1 MTIKYIFEIDEVVL
15 EYEIDVNREYEKVN
29 TRADAPEWTQL
40 QHEQCTNCPLSRI
53 EHKYCPAAIDLQR
66 VITDFESMPA
76 IKEAVVKVETPE
88 RNYEKKVKLE
98 EGLRSLMGLI
108 MATCACPILAQL
120 KPNANNH
127 LPFATQE
134 EFIVRSTAFFLLRQY
149 FLYREG
155 YRPDWE
161 LQGLIKLNQQLQTV
175 NEALWRRI
183 NSACK
188 NDSNLQALLSF
199 VSMSSSVSF
208 SLESQ
213 LQQIKTLVL
222 HKTDGLAIRVDGEPK
237 SYLE

>member
-1 MTIKYIFEIDEVVL
+1 MTIKYVFKIDERVL
-15 EYEIDVNREYEKVN
+15 RYEVDVNREYEN
-29 TRADAPEWTQL
+29 IDNRPEAPEWTKL
-40 QHEQCTNCPLSRI
+40 EHEQCTNCPLSRI
-53 EHKYCPAAIDLQR
+53 EHKYCPAAIDLQK
-66 VITDFESMPA
+66 VITDFESLPA
-76 IKEAVVKVETPE
+76 VKNAYIHVETPE
-88 RNYEKKVKLE
+88 RNYEKNANLE

-108 MATCACPILAQL
+108 MATCACPILSQL
-120 KPNANNH
+120 RPNANNH

-149 FLYREG
+149 YLYREG
-155 YRPDWE
+155 HRPDWE
-161 LQGLIKLNQQLQTV
+161 LQGLVKLNQQLQTL
-175 NEALWRRI
+175 NEALWKRI
-183 NSACK
+183 HSACK

-213 LQQIKTLVL
+213 LQQIKSVVL